1 MKNKKIKIVGSI
13 LGVLM
18 YIISYKT
25 EYKGIINN
33 DLPNNSFT
41 TTATQEANNKKE
53 FLINPTNEQT
63 ISQDNQEVFLIEKTE
78 EKEIENLAETNGNI
92 NDLDS
97 QIETITNEI
106 TKNLLESNTSKNIE
120 DKSCIVGEIATIKNE
135 TNMYSSNTKESLKI
149 ANLQIDDL
157 AFKILSCENNWVLVK
172 SNNQI
177 GYVCEDDLENS
188 YETYIEEN
196 SYVPKKDIVITTTD
210 LNFRTNPS
218 IDSEIIT
225 TLLPKTELEVIALV
239 SDDWLLV
246 KNKAQIGYVYKDYT
260 ISLLEEV
267 RNQYPELNIDDL
279 KPEKIIYSK
288 TNLNIRNY
296 YNTDSDII
304 GCLEKYESG
313 RVLEEYDDWYFIM
326 TNEYQFGFVNKE
338 YTEELDDL
346 YVIVDVSK
354 QRLYMYYNNE
364 LCYIARVTTGKNS
377 TPSDIGLFKIWY
389 KGTDEEIAPGAF
401 VHYWMVYNSSY
412 EGLHD
417 ADLWRDEYGI
427 TIEDNKN
434 NNYTTNG
441 SNGCVNMPFEA
452 AKLIYQNVSI
462 GTKVLVHK

>member
-1 MKNKKIKIVGSI
+1 
-13 LGVLM
+13 
-18 YIISYKT
+18 
-25 EYKGIINN
+25 
-33 DLPNNSFT
+33 
-41 TTATQEANNKKE
+41 
-53 FLINPTNEQT
+53 
-63 ISQDNQEVFLIEKTE
+63 
-78 EKEIENLAETNGNI
+78 
-92 NDLDS
+92 
-97 QIETITNEI
+97 
-106 TKNLLESNTSKNIE
+106 
-120 DKSCIVGEIATIKNE
+120 
-135 TNMYSSNTKESLKI
+135 
-149 ANLQIDDL
+149 
-157 AFKILSCENNWVLVK
+157 
-172 SNNQI
+172 
-177 GYVCEDDLENS
+177 
-188 YETYIEEN
+188 
-196 SYVPKKDIVITTTD
+196 
-210 LNFRTNPS
+210 
-218 IDSEIIT
+218 
-225 TLLPKTELEVIALV
+225 
-239 SDDWLLV
+239 
-246 KNKAQIGYVYKDYT
+246 
-260 ISLLEEV
+260 
-267 RNQYPELNIDDL
+267 
-279 KPEKIIYSK
+279 
-288 TNLNIRNY
+288 
-296 YNTDSDII
+296 
-304 GCLEKYESG
+304 
-313 RVLEEYDDWYFIM
+313 M